1 MATGC
6 RESGE
11 SSGFFV
17 ARKGRKVVQTDSRA
31 ARQLVVTIFLGQLG
45 VSLLVAGLFQF
56 LGGLSQALSALIGGG
71 IGAFASLIMALF
83 VFRGGGE
90 KSPGELLRGVYVGEF
105 FKLILTVGLFIVVI
119 VNVDV
124 AILPLLI
131 GYAAT
136 FVVYWAALLK
146 AMPKVS
152 RSGG

>member
-56 LGGLSQALSALIGGG
+56 LGGLPQALSALIGGG
-71 IGAFASLIMALF
+71 IGAFSSLIMVLF

-90 KSPGELLRGVYVGEF
+90 KSPGELIRGVYVGEF
-105 FKLILTVGLFIVVI
+105 FKLILTVGLFIAVI
-119 VNVDV
+119 VYVDV

-146 AMPKVS
+146 AMPKVLGP
-152 RSGG
+152 GG